1 MKKVKLIGGVCLLTI
16 ALASFLII
24 NNPGY
29 HLVHC
34 SCSFEFLVGR
44 NRIDCA
50 VICNSDEITPLTKRQ
65 ELINRLLFTKMIAKL
80 YIVEK

>member
-1 MKKVKLIGGVCLLTI
+1 MKKVKLLGATCLLIT

-34 SCSFEFLVGR
+34 SCSFEFIVTYSR
-44 NRIDCA
+44 TDCA

-65 ELINRLLFTKMIAKL
+65 ELINRLLFTEMIGKL